1 MQVNPKKIKYLGKNL
16 AKEVKNL
23 FAENNERLIEGSFL
37 FSAWFV
43 VLLFLIPL
51 LLSFLVT

>member
-1 MQVNPKKIKYLGKNL
+1 MEVNPKKIKYLGKNL

-23 FAENNERLIEGSFL
+23 FAENNERLIEGNFL
-37 FSAWFV
+37 FSTWFV

-51 LLSFLVT
+51 LISFLVT